1 MLNLQTTASSKNEQS
16 AIQSATQKKN
26 EGGNGD
32 FLGALLASLGKDTSH
47 TNSNVSNENKTPQ
60 SAKNT
65 QNTQSTSN
73 TQSTQSTQNSSQNSS
88 QAEFG
93 EQNSQKIS
101 QNSNEEAIS
110 QNSSEE
116 VISQNS
122 SEQTIS
128 DATLE
133 AEEGKSAT
141 LSELSASKG
150 DVSTENMPEQEAIN
164 DEGFMQV
171 LSVLEGIFGGEAPNI
186 AKISSSLEKLIS
198 IEENLAKLKDVKDLK
213 DLLKIAEKLKL
224 GLEKLSITSEALGAL
239 KSKFPALDK
248 ANFFK
253 PIDISLN
260 QAALSAKNA
269 KPAQPVLLASLLGKT
284 APKSITQVLKEAEL
298 EATKTPKTA
307 PKESELKELLNND
320 DIKTKA
326 PKQSAK
332 EIVENIKAEP
342 KTEPKA
348 EPKPAEPKVSQKS
361 AATELKDLL
370 KISEKS
376 TKEPKIAAMLN
387 ESKKEQKIEPKIA
400 PSPLPS
406 APKVAKSEVDELK
419 AFDIQNYLNNISKK
433 AASAIE
439 TTAPSGAN
447 TLADMQSEPSGAG
460 TLADMQSEPS
470 NESRPSF
477 GDAIENRLSDNNF
490 KDMITAL
497 KMQDKIISR
506 DIQQNSVR
514 SFAAQMVEKISE
526 FKPPVTRVNLQLHP
540 AELGEVNITMIARAN
555 NLHVNVTSANAT
567 MALFLQNQA
576 EFKANL
582 VNMGFSDIQM
592 SFSDHKE
599 GSNTQQ
605 NANKAK
611 KSYESD
617 EDGVMINEFEGSGES
632 TLEIVLPRYI

>member
-16 AIQSATQKKN
+16 AIQSATQKKK
-26 EGGNGD
+26 EAGNGD
-32 FLGALLASLGKDTSH
+32 FLGALLASLSKDTSH
-47 TNSNVSNENKTPQ
+47 TGSNVSNENKTPQ
-60 SAKNT
+60 SNT
-65 QNTQSTSN
+65 QNTQSN
-73 TQSTQSTQNSSQNSS
+73 TSQNSS

-93 EQNSQKIS
+93 KQSSQAINQNSIS

-110 QNSSEE
+110 QNSSK
-116 VISQNS
+116 QA
-122 SEQTIS
+122 IS
-128 DATLE
+128 DKALE
-133 AEEGKSAT
+133 AKEGKSVA
-141 LSELSASKG
+141 LSELGASKG
-150 DVSTENMPEQEAIN
+150 DVSTENMLEQEAIN

-186 AKISSSLEKLIS
+186 AKISLSLKKLIN
-198 IEENLAKLKDVKDLK
+198 IEENLAQLKDVKDLK

-224 GLEKLSITSEALGAL
+224 GLEKLSITKEALSTL

-248 ANFFK
+248 AKFFK
-253 PIDISLN
+253 PIDVSLN
-260 QAALSAKNA
+260 EAALSAKNA
-269 KPAQPVLLASLLGKT
+269 KPAQPVVLASLLGKT

-298 EATKTPKTA
+298 EAVKTPKTA
-307 PKESELKELLNND
+307 PKESGLKGLLNND

-326 PKQSAK
+326 PKQSVN
-332 EIVENIKAEP
+332 EIVEKVQVEP
-342 KTEPKA
+342 
-348 EPKPAEPKVSQKS
+348 KS
-361 AATELKDLL
+361 AATELKDFL
-370 KISEKS
+370 KISERS
-376 TKEPKIAAMLN
+376 TKEPKIAP
-387 ESKKEQKIEPKIA
+387 SA
-400 PSPLPS
+400 PPS
-406 APKVAKSEVDELK
+406 APKLAKSEVDELK
-419 AFDIQNYLNNISKK
+419 ALDIQNYLNSISKK
-433 AASAIE
+433 AASE
-439 TTAPSGAN
+439 TTSPSGS
-447 TLADMQSEPSGAG
+447 LADMQPSA
-460 TLADMQSEPS
+460 
-470 NESRPSF
+470 ESHPSF

-555 NLHVNVTSANAT
+555 NLHINVTSANAT

-599 GSNTQQ
+599 GSNAQH
-605 NANKAK
+605 NSSKAK

>member
-47 TNSNVSNENKTPQ
+47 TSSNVSNENKTPQ
-60 SAKNT
+60 STSNT

-73 TQSTQSTQNSSQNSS
+73 SQNTQSTQNSSQNSF
-88 QAEFG
+88 QTEFG

-101 QNSNEEAIS
+101 E
-110 QNSSEE
+110 NSSN
-116 VISQNS
+116 QNS

-128 DATLE
+128 DAALE
-133 AEEGKSAT
+133 AEEGKSVA

-150 DVSTENMPEQEAIN
+150 DASSENMPEQEAIN

-198 IEENLAKLKDVKDLK
+198 IEENLAQLKDVKDLK

-224 GLEKLSITSEALGAL
+224 GLEKLSITNEALGAL

-253 PIDISLN
+253 PIDVSLN

-284 APKSITQVLKEAEL
+284 APKSITQALKEAEL

-307 PKESELKELLNND
+307 PKESGLKGLLNGD

-326 PKQSAK
+326 PKQSAN
-332 EIVENIKAEP
+332 EIVE
-342 KTEPKA
+342 
-348 EPKPAEPKVSQKS
+348 KVQNKVEQKS
-361 AATELKDLL
+361 AATDLKDFLN
-370 KISEKS
+370 ISEKS
-376 TKEPKIAAMLN
+376 TK
-387 ESKKEQKIEPKIA
+387 EPKIA

-419 AFDIQNYLNNISKK
+419 AFDIQNYLNSISKK

-439 TTAPSGAN
+439 TTAPSGA
-447 TLADMQSEPSGAG
+447 E

-514 SFAAQMVEKISE
+514 TFAAQMVEKISE

-555 NLHVNVTSANAT
+555 NLHVNVTSVNAT

>member
-16 AIQSATQKKN
+16 AIQSATQKKK

-32 FLGALLASLGKDTSH
+32 FLSALLASLSKDTSH
-47 TNSNVSNENKTPQ
+47 TSSNVSNENKTPQ
-60 SAKNT
+60 SNS
-65 QNTQSTSN
+65 QN
-73 TQSTQSTQNSSQNSS
+73 TQSTQNSSQNSF
-88 QAEFG
+88 QTEFG

-101 QNSNEEAIS
+101 ENSSS
-110 QNSSEE
+110 QNSPQAEF
-116 VISQNS
+116 
-122 SEQTIS
+122 SEQAIG
-128 DATLE
+128 DAALE
-133 AEEGKSAT
+133 AEEGKSVA

-150 DVSTENMPEQEAIN
+150 DASTENMPEQEAIN

-198 IEENLAKLKDVKDLK
+198 IEENLAQLKDVKDLK

-224 GLEKLSITSEALGAL
+224 GLEKLSITNEALGAL

-253 PIDISLN
+253 PIDVSLN

-307 PKESELKELLNND
+307 PKESGLKGLLNGD

-326 PKQSAK
+326 PKQSAN
-332 EIVENIKAEP
+332 EIVEKVQNKVEP
-342 KTEPKA
+342 
-348 EPKPAEPKVSQKS
+348 KS
-361 AATELKDLL
+361 AATDLKDFL

-376 TKEPKIAAMLN
+376 TKEPKIT
-387 ESKKEQKIEPKIA
+387 

-419 AFDIQNYLNNISKK
+419 AFDIQNYLNSISKK

-447 TLADMQSEPSGAG
+447 TLADMEPSG
-460 TLADMQSEPS
+460 
-470 NESRPSF
+470 ESRPSF

-514 SFAAQMVEKISE
+514 TFAAQMVEKISE

-599 GSNTQQ
+599 GSNTQHSG
-605 NANKAK
+605 NKAK

>member
-16 AIQSATQKKN
+16 AIQSATQNKK

-47 TNSNVSNENKTPQ
+47 TDSNVSNENKTPQ

-65 QNTQSTSN
+65 QNTQST
-73 TQSTQSTQNSSQNSS
+73 QNSSQNSP
-88 QAEFG
+88 QTEFG
-93 EQNSQKIS
+93 EQNSQTIN

-110 QNSSEE
+110 QNSSE
-116 VISQNS
+116 
-122 SEQTIS
+122 QTIS
-128 DATLE
+128 DAALE
-133 AEEGKSAT
+133 VEEGKSAT
-141 LSELSASKG
+141 LSKLSASKG
-150 DVSTENMPEQEAIN
+150 DASSENMPEQEAIN

-224 GLEKLSITSEALGAL
+224 GLEKLSITNEALGAL

-284 APKSITQVLKEAEL
+284 APKSITQVLKEAEF
-298 EATKTPKTA
+298 EAPKAVNAPKTA

-387 ESKKEQKIEPKIA
+387 ESKKEPKIEQKIEP
-400 PSPLPS
+400 SPLPV

-419 AFDIQNYLNNISKK
+419 AFDIQNYLNSISKK

-447 TLADMQSEPSGAG
+447 

-514 SFAAQMVEKISE
+514 TFAAQMVEKISE

>member
-32 FLGALLASLGKDTSH
+32 FLGALLASLSKDTSH
-47 TNSNVSNENKTPQ
+47 TSSNVSNENKIPQ

-65 QNTQSTSN
+65 QNTQSTQNSSQN
-73 TQSTQSTQNSSQNSS
+73 SFQTEFGEQSSQTINQNSSSQNSS
-88 QAEFG
+88 QAEF
-93 EQNSQKIS
+93 
-101 QNSNEEAIS
+101 
-110 QNSSEE
+110 
-116 VISQNS
+116 

-128 DATLE
+128 DAPLE
-133 AEEGKSAT
+133 AEEGKSVA

-150 DVSTENMPEQEAIN
+150 DASSENMPEQEAIN

-198 IEENLAKLKDVKDLK
+198 IEENLAQLKDVKDLK

-224 GLEKLSITSEALGAL
+224 GLEKLSITNEALGAL

-253 PIDISLN
+253 PIDVSLN

-307 PKESELKELLNND
+307 PKESGLKGLLNGD

-326 PKQSAK
+326 PKQSAN
-332 EIVENIKAEP
+332 EIVE
-342 KTEPKA
+342 
-348 EPKPAEPKVSQKS
+348 KVQNKVEQKS

-439 TTAPSGAN
+439 TTTPSGAN
-447 TLADMQSEPSGAG
+447 TLADIQSEPSG
-460 TLADMQSEPS
+460 
-470 NESRPSF
+470 ESRPSF

-514 SFAAQMVEKISE
+514 TFAAQMVEKISE

>member
-32 FLGALLASLGKDTSH
+32 FLGALLASLNKDTSH
-47 TNSNVSNENKTPQ
+47 TSSNVSNESKIPQ
-60 SAKNT
+60 STGNS
-65 QNTQSTSN
+65 QN
-73 TQSTQSTQNSSQNSS
+73 TQSTQNSSQNSP
-88 QAEFG
+88 QTEFG
-93 EQNSQKIS
+93 EQSSQKIS
-101 QNSNEEAIS
+101 E
-110 QNSSEE
+110 NSSN
-116 VISQNS
+116 QNS

-133 AEEGKSAT
+133 AEEGKSVA

-150 DVSTENMPEQEAIN
+150 DASSENMPEQEAIN

-253 PIDISLN
+253 PIDVSLN

-298 EATKTPKTA
+298 EAVKTPKTA
-307 PKESELKELLNND
+307 PKESGLKGLLNGD

-326 PKQSAK
+326 PKQSAN
-332 EIVENIKAEP
+332 EIVEKVQNKVEP
-342 KTEPKA
+342 
-348 EPKPAEPKVSQKS
+348 KS
-361 AATELKDLL
+361 AATEKDLL

-376 TKEPKIAAMLN
+376 TKEPKIAPN
-387 ESKKEQKIEPKIA
+387 
-400 PSPLPS
+400 PLPS

-419 AFDIQNYLNNISKK
+419 AFDIQNYLNSISKK

-447 TLADMQSEPSGAG
+447 

-514 SFAAQMVEKISE
+514 TFAAQMVEKISE

-599 GSNTQQ
+599 GSNAQH
-605 NANKAK
+605 NSSKAK

-617 EDGVMINEFEGSGES
+617 EDGVMINEFESSGES

>member
-16 AIQSATQKKN
+16 AIQSATQKKK

-32 FLGALLASLGKDTSH
+32 FLGALLASLSKDTSH
-47 TNSNVSNENKTPQ
+47 TSSNVSNENKTPQ
-60 SAKNT
+60 STSNT
-65 QNTQSTSN
+65 QNTQSTKN
-73 TQSTQSTQNSSQNSS
+73 TQSTQSTENTSQNSF
-88 QAEFG
+88 QTEFG
-93 EQNSQKIS
+93 EQNSQEINKQSS
-101 QNSNEEAIS
+101 QTIN

-116 VISQNS
+116 A
-122 SEQTIS
+122 IS
-128 DATLE
+128 DAAL
-133 AEEGKSAT
+133 EEGKSVA

-150 DVSTENMPEQEAIN
+150 DVSTENVLEQEAIN

-198 IEENLAKLKDVKDLK
+198 IEENLAQLKDVKDLK

-224 GLEKLSITSEALGAL
+224 GLEKLSITSEALGTL

-269 KPAQPVLLASLLGKT
+269 KPAQPVVLASLLGKT

-298 EATKTPKTA
+298 EAPKTSKTS
-307 PKESELKELLNND
+307 PKESELKGLLNND

-326 PKQSAK
+326 PKQSAN
-332 EIVENIKAEP
+332 EIVEKVQNKVEP
-342 KTEPKA
+342 
-348 EPKPAEPKVSQKS
+348 KS
-361 AATELKDLL
+361 AATDLKDLL

-376 TKEPKIAAMLN
+376 TKE
-387 ESKKEQKIEPKIA
+387 SKIA
-400 PSPLPS
+400 PSSLPS

-419 AFDIQNYLNNISKK
+419 AFDIQNYLNSISKK
-433 AASAIE
+433 AASE
-439 TTAPSGAN
+439 TTAPSTAG
-447 TLADMQSEPSGAG
+447 TLANIQSEPSG
-460 TLADMQSEPS
+460 
-470 NESRPSF
+470 ESHPSF

-617 EDGVMINEFEGSGES
+617 EDGVMINEFEGSSES

>member
-47 TNSNVSNENKTPQ
+47 TSSNISNENKTPQ
-60 SAKNT
+60 SVKNT
-65 QNTQSTSN
+65 QNTQSTQN
-73 TQSTQSTQNSSQNSS
+73 TSQNSPQAEFDKQSSQTINQNSS
-88 QAEFG
+88 
-93 EQNSQKIS
+93 
-101 QNSNEEAIS
+101 EEAIS

-116 VISQNS
+116 A
-122 SEQTIS
+122 IS
-128 DATLE
+128 DTTL
-133 AEEGKSAT
+133 EEGKSAT

-150 DVSTENMPEQEAIN
+150 DVSTENMLEQEAIN

-224 GLEKLSITSEALGAL
+224 GLEKLSITSEALGTL

-269 KPAQPVLLASLLGKT
+269 KPAQPVVLASLLGKT

-307 PKESELKELLNND
+307 PKESGLKGLLNGD

-326 PKQSAK
+326 PKQSAN
-332 EIVENIKAEP
+332 EIVE
-342 KTEPKA
+342 
-348 EPKPAEPKVSQKS
+348 KVQNKVEQKS
-361 AATELKDLL
+361 AATDLKDFL

-419 AFDIQNYLNNISKK
+419 AFDIQNYLNSISKK

-439 TTAPSGAN
+439 TTAPSGA
-447 TLADMQSEPSGAG
+447 G

-470 NESRPSF
+470 NDSRPSF

-514 SFAAQMVEKISE
+514 TFAAQMVEKISE

-599 GSNTQQ
+599 GSNAQH
-605 NANKAK
+605 NSNKAK

>member
-16 AIQSATQKKN
+16 AIQSATQNKK

-47 TNSNVSNENKTPQ
+47 TSSNVSNENKTPQ
-60 SAKNT
+60 SNS
-65 QNTQSTSN
+65 QN
-73 TQSTQSTQNSSQNSS
+73 TQSTQNSSQNLPQAELGEQSS
-88 QAEFG
+88 QAI
-93 EQNSQKIS
+93 N
-101 QNSNEEAIS
+101 
-110 QNSSEE
+110 QNSS
-116 VISQNS
+116 SQNS

-128 DATLE
+128 DAALE
-133 AEEGKSAT
+133 AEEGKSAS

-150 DVSTENMPEQEAIN
+150 DASTENISEQEAIN

-253 PIDISLN
+253 PIDVSLN

-307 PKESELKELLNND
+307 PKESGLKGLLNGD

-326 PKQSAK
+326 PKQSAN
-332 EIVENIKAEP
+332 EIVEKVQNKVEP
-342 KTEPKA
+342 
-348 EPKPAEPKVSQKS
+348 KS
-361 AATELKDLL
+361 AATDLKDFL

-376 TKEPKIAAMLN
+376 TK
-387 ESKKEQKIEPKIA
+387 EPKIA

-419 AFDIQNYLNNISKK
+419 AFDIQNYLNSISKK

-447 TLADMQSEPSGAG
+447 

-599 GSNTQQ
+599 GSNAQQ
-605 NANKAK
+605 NASKAK

>member
-16 AIQSATQKKN
+16 AIQSATQNKK

-32 FLGALLASLGKDTSH
+32 FLGALLASLSKDTSH
-47 TNSNVSNENKTPQ
+47 TSSNVSNENKTPQ
-60 SAKNT
+60 STSNT
-65 QNTQSTSN
+65 QSTQSTSN
-73 TQSTQSTQNSSQNSS
+73 SQNTQSTQNSSQNSF
-88 QAEFG
+88 QTEFG

-101 QNSNEEAIS
+101 E
-110 QNSSEE
+110 NSSN
-116 VISQNS
+116 QNS

-128 DATLE
+128 DAALE
-133 AEEGKSAT
+133 AEEGKSVA

-150 DVSTENMPEQEAIN
+150 DASSENMPEQEAIN

-224 GLEKLSITSEALGAL
+224 GLEKLSITNEALGAL

-307 PKESELKELLNND
+307 PKESGLKGLLNGD

-326 PKQSAK
+326 PKQSAN
-332 EIVENIKAEP
+332 EIVEKVQNKVEP
-342 KTEPKA
+342 
-348 EPKPAEPKVSQKS
+348 KS
-361 AATELKDLL
+361 AATDLKDLL

-376 TKEPKIAAMLN
+376 TKEPKIT
-387 ESKKEQKIEPKIA
+387 

-419 AFDIQNYLNNISKK
+419 AFDIQNYLNSISKK
-433 AASAIE
+433 AASE
-439 TTAPSGAN
+439 TTAPSGSP
-447 TLADMQSEPSGAG
+447 ADMQPSG
-460 TLADMQSEPS
+460 
-470 NESRPSF
+470 ESHPSF

-514 SFAAQMVEKISE
+514 TFAAQMVEKISE

-599 GSNTQQ
+599 GSNTQHSSS
-605 NANKAK
+605 KAK

>member
-47 TNSNVSNENKTPQ
+47 TSSNVSNENKTPQ

-73 TQSTQSTQNSSQNSS
+73 TQNTQSTENSSQNSPQAEFGEQSSQKISENSSSQNSS
-88 QAEFG
+88 QAEF
-93 EQNSQKIS
+93 
-101 QNSNEEAIS
+101 
-110 QNSSEE
+110 
-116 VISQNS
+116 
-122 SEQTIS
+122 SEQATS

-133 AEEGKSAT
+133 AEEGKSAS

-150 DVSTENMPEQEAIN
+150 DTSTENMPEQEAIN

-361 AATELKDLL
+361 AATDLKDLL
-370 KISEKS
+370 KNSEKS

-419 AFDIQNYLNNISKK
+419 AFDIQNYLNSISKK

-470 NESRPSF
+470 GESRPSF

-514 SFAAQMVEKISE
+514 TFAAQMVEKISE

-599 GSNTQQ
+599 GSNAQH
-605 NANKAK
+605 NSSKAK

>member
-16 AIQSATQKKN
+16 AIQSATQKKK

-32 FLGALLASLGKDTSH
+32 FLGALLASLSKDTSH
-47 TNSNVSNENKTPQ
+47 TSSNVSNENKTPQ
-60 SAKNT
+60 SVKNT
-65 QNTQSTSN
+65 QN
-73 TQSTQSTQNSSQNSS
+73 TQSTQNSSQNSS

-93 EQNSQKIS
+93 EQSSQ
-101 QNSNEEAIS
+101 AIN
-110 QNSSEE
+110 QNSSKEA
-116 VISQNS
+116 ISQNS

-128 DATLE
+128 DAPLE
-133 AEEGKSAT
+133 AEEGKSAS

-150 DVSTENMPEQEAIN
+150 DASSENMPEQEAIN

-198 IEENLAKLKDVKDLK
+198 IEENLAQLKDVKDLK

-224 GLEKLSITSEALGAL
+224 GLEKLSITNEALGAL

-269 KPAQPVLLASLLGKT
+269 KPAQPVVLASLLGKT

-298 EATKTPKTA
+298 EAPKTPKTA
-307 PKESELKELLNND
+307 PKESGLKGLLNGD

-326 PKQSAK
+326 PKQSAN
-332 EIVENIKAEP
+332 EIVEKVQNKV
-342 KTEPKA
+342 
-348 EPKPAEPKVSQKS
+348 EPKVELKS
-361 AATELKDLL
+361 AATEKDLL
-370 KISEKS
+370 KNSEKS

-419 AFDIQNYLNNISKK
+419 AFDIQNYLNSISKK
-433 AASAIE
+433 AASE
-439 TTAPSGAN
+439 TTAPSGS
-447 TLADMQSEPSGAG
+447 LADIQPSG
-460 TLADMQSEPS
+460 
-470 NESRPSF
+470 ESHPNF

-514 SFAAQMVEKISE
+514 TFAAQMVEKISE

>member
-16 AIQSATQKKN
+16 AIQSAAQKKK

-32 FLGALLASLGKDTSH
+32 FLGALLASLNKDTSH
-47 TNSNVSNENKTPQ
+47 TSSNVSNENKTPQ
-60 SAKNT
+60 STSNT

-73 TQSTQSTQNSSQNSS
+73 TQNTQSTENTSQNSF
-88 QAEFG
+88 QTEFG
-93 EQNSQKIS
+93 EQNSQEINKQSSQTIN
-101 QNSNEEAIS
+101 QNSSEEAIS
-110 QNSSEE
+110 QNSSE
-116 VISQNS
+116 
-122 SEQTIS
+122 QTIG
-128 DATLE
+128 DAALE
-133 AEEGKSAT
+133 AEEGKSVA

-150 DVSTENMPEQEAIN
+150 DASTENMPEQEAIN

-198 IEENLAKLKDVKDLK
+198 IEENLAQLKDVKDLK

-224 GLEKLSITSEALGAL
+224 GLEKLSITNEALGTL

-269 KPAQPVLLASLLGKT
+269 KSAQPVVLASLLGKT

-298 EATKTPKTA
+298 EAPKTSKTA
-307 PKESELKELLNND
+307 PKESGLKGLLNND
-320 DIKTKA
+320 DIKTKT
-326 PKQSAK
+326 PKQSAN
-332 EIVENIKAEP
+332 EIVEKVQNKVEP
-342 KTEPKA
+342 
-348 EPKPAEPKVSQKS
+348 KS
-361 AATELKDLL
+361 AATDLKDLL

-376 TKEPKIAAMLN
+376 TK
-387 ESKKEQKIEPKIA
+387 EPKIA

-419 AFDIQNYLNNISKK
+419 AFDIQNYLNSISKK
-433 AASAIE
+433 ATSE
-439 TTAPSGAN
+439 TTSPS
-447 TLADMQSEPSGAG
+447 TAG
-460 TLADMQSEPS
+460 TLANIQGEPS
-470 NESRPSF
+470 GESHPSF

-617 EDGVMINEFEGSGES
+617 EDGVMINEFEGSSES

>member
-32 FLGALLASLGKDTSH
+32 FLGALLASLNKDTSH
-47 TNSNVSNENKTPQ
+47 TSSNVSNENKTPQ
-60 SAKNT
+60 S
-65 QNTQSTSN
+65 TSN
-73 TQSTQSTQNSSQNSS
+73 TQNTQSTQNSSQNSP

-93 EQNSQKIS
+93 EQNSQEIS
-101 QNSNEEAIS
+101 ENSSS
-110 QNSSEE
+110 QNSSQAEF
-116 VISQNS
+116 
-122 SEQTIS
+122 SEQTIG
-128 DATLE
+128 DAPLE
-133 AEEGKSAT
+133 VEEGKSAS

-150 DVSTENMPEQEAIN
+150 DASSENMPEQEAIN

-198 IEENLAKLKDVKDLK
+198 IEENLAQLKDVKDLK

-224 GLEKLSITSEALGAL
+224 GLEKLSITNEALGAL

-307 PKESELKELLNND
+307 PKESGLKGLLNGD

-326 PKQSAK
+326 PKQSAN
-332 EIVENIKAEP
+332 EIVE
-342 KTEPKA
+342 
-348 EPKPAEPKVSQKS
+348 KVQNKVEQKS
-361 AATELKDLL
+361 AATDLKDFL

-376 TKEPKIAAMLN
+376 TKEPKIAPN
-387 ESKKEQKIEPKIA
+387 
-400 PSPLPS
+400 PLPS

-447 TLADMQSEPSGAG
+447 TLADMQSEPS
-460 TLADMQSEPS
+460 

-514 SFAAQMVEKISE
+514 TFAAQMVEKISE

-599 GSNTQQ
+599 GSNAQH
-605 NANKAK
+605 NSNKAK

>member
-16 AIQSATQKKN
+16 AIQSATQNKK

-32 FLGALLASLGKDTSH
+32 FLGALLASLNKDTSH
-47 TNSNVSNENKTPQ
+47 TSSNVSNENKTPQ

-65 QNTQSTSN
+65 QNTQST
-73 TQSTQSTQNSSQNSS
+73 QNSSQNSP
-88 QAEFG
+88 QAEFD
-93 EQNSQKIS
+93 EQSSQTI
-101 QNSNEEAIS
+101 N
-110 QNSSEE
+110 
-116 VISQNS
+116 QNS
-122 SEQTIS
+122 SEQAIS

-133 AEEGKSAT
+133 AEEGKSVA

-150 DVSTENMPEQEAIN
+150 DASSENMPEQEAIN

-198 IEENLAKLKDVKDLK
+198 IEENLAQLKDVKDLK

-224 GLEKLSITSEALGAL
+224 GLEKLSITNEALGAL

-253 PIDISLN
+253 PIDVSLN

-284 APKSITQVLKEAEL
+284 APKSITQVLKEAEI

-307 PKESELKELLNND
+307 PKESGLKGLLNGD

-326 PKQSAK
+326 PKQSAN
-332 EIVENIKAEP
+332 EIVE
-342 KTEPKA
+342 
-348 EPKPAEPKVSQKS
+348 KVQNKVEQKS
-361 AATELKDLL
+361 AATDLKDLL

-419 AFDIQNYLNNISKK
+419 AFDIQNYLNSISKK

-439 TTAPSGAN
+439 TTA
-447 TLADMQSEPSGAG
+447 PSGAG

-514 SFAAQMVEKISE
+514 TFAAQMVEKISE

-599 GSNTQQ
+599 GSNAQH
-605 NANKAK
+605 NSNKAK

>member
-16 AIQSATQKKN
+16 AIQSATQNKK

-47 TNSNVSNENKTPQ
+47 TSSNVSNENKTPQ
-60 SAKNT
+60 SVKNT

-73 TQSTQSTQNSSQNSS
+73 TQSTQNSSQNSP

-101 QNSNEEAIS
+101 ENSSS
-110 QNSSEE
+110 QNSSQAEF
-116 VISQNS
+116 
-122 SEQTIS
+122 SEQAIS
-128 DATLE
+128 DAALE
-133 AEEGKSAT
+133 AEEGKSAS

-150 DVSTENMPEQEAIN
+150 DASSENMPEQEAIN

-224 GLEKLSITSEALGAL
+224 GLEKLSITNEALGAL

-298 EATKTPKTA
+298 EAVKTPKTA
-307 PKESELKELLNND
+307 PKESGLKGLLNGD

-326 PKQSAK
+326 PKQSAN
-332 EIVENIKAEP
+332 EIVE
-342 KTEPKA
+342 
-348 EPKPAEPKVSQKS
+348 KVQNKVAQKS

-370 KISEKS
+370 NISEKS
-376 TKEPKIAAMLN
+376 TK
-387 ESKKEQKIEPKIA
+387 EPKIA

-419 AFDIQNYLNNISKK
+419 AFDIQNYLNSISKK

-447 TLADMQSEPSGAG
+447 

-514 SFAAQMVEKISE
+514 TFAAQMVEKISE

-599 GSNTQQ
+599 GSNAQH
-605 NANKAK
+605 NSNKAK

>member
-47 TNSNVSNENKTPQ
+47 TSSNVSNENKIPQ

-65 QNTQSTSN
+65 QNTQSTQNSSQN
-73 TQSTQSTQNSSQNSS
+73 SPQTEFGEQSSQKISENSSSQNSS
-88 QAEFG
+88 QAEF
-93 EQNSQKIS
+93 
-101 QNSNEEAIS
+101 
-110 QNSSEE
+110 
-116 VISQNS
+116 

-128 DATLE
+128 DAPLE
-133 AEEGKSAT
+133 VEEGKSAT

-224 GLEKLSITSEALGAL
+224 GLEKLSITNEALGTL

-269 KPAQPVLLASLLGKT
+269 KPAQPVVLASLLGKT

-307 PKESELKELLNND
+307 PKESGLKGLLNGD

-348 EPKPAEPKVSQKS
+348 EPKPAEPKIAQKS
-361 AATELKDLL
+361 AELKDLL
-370 KISEKS
+370 NISEKS
-376 TKEPKIAAMLN
+376 TK
-387 ESKKEQKIEPKIA
+387 EPKIA

-419 AFDIQNYLNNISKK
+419 AFDIQNYLNSISKK

-447 TLADMQSEPSGAG
+447 

-599 GSNTQQ
+599 GSNAQQ
-605 NANKAK
+605 NSNKAK

>member
-16 AIQSATQKKN
+16 AIQSATQKKK

-32 FLGALLASLGKDTSH
+32 FLGALLASLSKDTSH
-47 TNSNVSNENKTPQ
+47 TSSNVSNENKIPQ

-65 QNTQSTSN
+65 QNTQST
-73 TQSTQSTQNSSQNSS
+73 QNSSQNSF
-88 QAEFG
+88 QTEFG

-101 QNSNEEAIS
+101 ENSSS
-110 QNSSEE
+110 QNSSQAEF
-116 VISQNS
+116 
-122 SEQTIS
+122 SEQATS
-128 DATLE
+128 DAALE
-133 AEEGKSAT
+133 AEEGKSVA

-150 DVSTENMPEQEAIN
+150 DASSENMPEQEAIN

-198 IEENLAKLKDVKDLK
+198 IEENLAQLKDVKDLK

-224 GLEKLSITSEALGAL
+224 GLEKLSITNEALGAL

-307 PKESELKELLNND
+307 PKESGLKGLLNGD

-326 PKQSAK
+326 PKQSAN
-332 EIVENIKAEP
+332 EIVE
-342 KTEPKA
+342 
-348 EPKPAEPKVSQKS
+348 KVQNKVEQKS
-361 AATELKDLL
+361 AATDLKDFL

-419 AFDIQNYLNNISKK
+419 AFDIQNYLNSISKK

-439 TTAPSGAN
+439 TTA
-447 TLADMQSEPSGAG
+447 PSGAG

-514 SFAAQMVEKISE
+514 TFAAQMVEKISE

>member
-47 TNSNVSNENKTPQ
+47 TSSNVSNENKIP
-60 SAKNT
+60 
-65 QNTQSTSN
+65 QSTSN
-73 TQSTQSTQNSSQNSS
+73 TQNTQSTQNSSQNSP
-88 QAEFG
+88 QTEFG

-101 QNSNEEAIS
+101 ENSSS
-110 QNSSEE
+110 QNSSQAEF
-116 VISQNS
+116 

-128 DATLE
+128 DTAIE
-133 AEEGKSAT
+133 AEEGKSVA

-150 DVSTENMPEQEAIN
+150 DASSENMPEQEAIN

-198 IEENLAKLKDVKDLK
+198 IEENLAQLKDVKDLK

-284 APKSITQVLKEAEL
+284 APKSITQALKEAEL

-307 PKESELKELLNND
+307 PKESGLKGLLNGD

-326 PKQSAK
+326 PKQSAN
-332 EIVENIKAEP
+332 EIVE
-342 KTEPKA
+342 
-348 EPKPAEPKVSQKS
+348 KVQNKVEQKS
-361 AATELKDLL
+361 AATDLKDFL

-376 TKEPKIAAMLN
+376 TKEPKIAPN
-387 ESKKEQKIEPKIA
+387 
-400 PSPLPS
+400 PLPS

-419 AFDIQNYLNNISKK
+419 AFDIQNYLNSISKK

-439 TTAPSGAN
+439 TTAPSG
-447 TLADMQSEPSGAG
+447 GG
-460 TLADMQSEPS
+460 TLADMQSES
-470 NESRPSF
+470 SGESRPSF

-514 SFAAQMVEKISE
+514 TFAAQMVEKISE

-599 GSNTQQ
+599 GSNAQQ
-605 NANKAK
+605 NSNKAK

>member
-32 FLGALLASLGKDTSH
+32 FLGALLASLNSSKDTSH
-47 TNSNVSNENKTPQ
+47 TSSNVSNESKIPQ
-60 SAKNT
+60 SVKNT
-65 QNTQSTSN
+65 QNTQSA
-73 TQSTQSTQNSSQNSS
+73 QNSSQNSP
-88 QAEFG
+88 QAEF
-93 EQNSQKIS
+93 
-101 QNSNEEAIS
+101 
-110 QNSSEE
+110 
-116 VISQNS
+116 
-122 SEQTIS
+122 SEQTIG
-128 DATLE
+128 DAALE
-133 AEEGKSAT
+133 AEEGKSVA

-150 DVSTENMPEQEAIN
+150 DVSSENVPEQEAIN

-198 IEENLAKLKDVKDLK
+198 IEENLAQLKDVKDLK

-224 GLEKLSITSEALGAL
+224 GLEKLSITNEALGTL

-307 PKESELKELLNND
+307 PKESGLKGLLNGD

-326 PKQSAK
+326 PKQSAN
-332 EIVENIKAEP
+332 EIVE
-342 KTEPKA
+342 
-348 EPKPAEPKVSQKS
+348 KVQNKVEQKS
-361 AATELKDLL
+361 AATDLKDLL

-419 AFDIQNYLNNISKK
+419 AFDIQNYLNSISKK

-447 TLADMQSEPSGAG
+447 TLADMQSEPSG
-460 TLADMQSEPS
+460 
-470 NESRPSF
+470 ESRPSF

-514 SFAAQMVEKISE
+514 TFAAQMVEKISE

-599 GSNTQQ
+599 GSNAQH
-605 NANKAK
+605 NSNKAK

>member
-16 AIQSATQKKN
+16 AIQSATQNKN

-47 TNSNVSNENKTPQ
+47 TDSNVSNENKTPQ
-60 SAKNT
+60 SNS
-65 QNTQSTSN
+65 QN
-73 TQSTQSTQNSSQNSS
+73 TQSTQNSSQNSP

-93 EQNSQKIS
+93 EQSSQKIS
-101 QNSNEEAIS
+101 E
-110 QNSSEE
+110 NSS
-116 VISQNS
+116 SQNS
-122 SEQTIS
+122 SEQAIG
-128 DATLE
+128 DAALE
-133 AEEGKSAT
+133 AEEGKSAS

-150 DVSTENMPEQEAIN
+150 DASSENMPEQEAIN

-198 IEENLAKLKDVKDLK
+198 IEENLAQLKDVKDLK

-224 GLEKLSITSEALGAL
+224 GLEKLSITNEALGAL

-298 EATKTPKTA
+298 EAVKTPKTT
-307 PKESELKELLNND
+307 PKESGLKGLLNGD

-326 PKQSAK
+326 PKQSAN
-332 EIVENIKAEP
+332 EIVE
-342 KTEPKA
+342 
-348 EPKPAEPKVSQKS
+348 KVQNKVEQKS
-361 AATELKDLL
+361 AATDLKDFL

-376 TKEPKIAAMLN
+376 TK
-387 ESKKEQKIEPKIA
+387 EPKIA

-419 AFDIQNYLNNISKK
+419 AFDIQNYLNSISKK

-447 TLADMQSEPSGAG
+447 

-514 SFAAQMVEKISE
+514 TFAAQMVEKISE

-605 NANKAK
+605 NSNKAK

-617 EDGVMINEFEGSGES
+617 EDGVMINEFEGSSES

>member
-32 FLGALLASLGKDTSH
+32 FLGALLASLSKDTSH
-47 TNSNVSNENKTPQ
+47 TSSNVSNENKIPQ
-60 SAKNT
+60 SNS
-65 QNTQSTSN
+65 QN
-73 TQSTQSTQNSSQNSS
+73 TQSTQNSSQNSPQAELGEQSSQKISENSSSQNSS
-88 QAEFG
+88 QAEF
-93 EQNSQKIS
+93 
-101 QNSNEEAIS
+101 
-110 QNSSEE
+110 
-116 VISQNS
+116 

-128 DATLE
+128 DTAIE
-133 AEEGKSAT
+133 AEEGKSVA

-150 DVSTENMPEQEAIN
+150 DASSENMPEQEAIN

-198 IEENLAKLKDVKDLK
+198 IEENLAQLKDVKDLK

-307 PKESELKELLNND
+307 PKESGLKGLLNND

-326 PKQSAK
+326 PKQSAN
-332 EIVENIKAEP
+332 EIVE
-342 KTEPKA
+342 
-348 EPKPAEPKVSQKS
+348 KVQNKVEQKS
-361 AATELKDLL
+361 AATEKDLL
-370 KISEKS
+370 NISEKS
-376 TKEPKIAAMLN
+376 TK
-387 ESKKEQKIEPKIA
+387 EPKIA

-419 AFDIQNYLNNISKK
+419 AFDIQNYLNSISKK

-447 TLADMQSEPSGAG
+447 

-514 SFAAQMVEKISE
+514 TFAAQMVEKISE

-599 GSNTQQ
+599 GSNTQH
-605 NANKAK
+605 NSSKAK

-632 TLEIVLPRYI
+632 TLEIILPRYI

>member
-1 MLNLQTTASSKNEQS
+1 MLNLQTTASSKNEQNP
-16 AIQSATQKKN
+16 IQSATQKKK

-32 FLGALLASLGKDTSH
+32 FLGALLASLSKDTSH
-47 TNSNVSNENKTPQ
+47 TSSNVSNENKTPQ
-60 SAKNT
+60 STSNT
-65 QNTQSTSN
+65 QNTQSTKN
-73 TQSTQSTQNSSQNSS
+73 TQSTQSTENTSQNSPQAEFDKQSSQTINQNSS
-88 QAEFG
+88 
-93 EQNSQKIS
+93 
-101 QNSNEEAIS
+101 EEAIS

-116 VISQNS
+116 
-122 SEQTIS
+122 TIS
-128 DATLE
+128 DAALE
-133 AEEGKSAT
+133 AEEGKSAS

-150 DVSTENMPEQEAIN
+150 DASSENMPEQEAIN

-307 PKESELKELLNND
+307 PKESGLKGLLNGD

-332 EIVENIKAEP
+332 EIVE
-342 KTEPKA
+342 
-348 EPKPAEPKVSQKS
+348 KVQNKVEQKS
-361 AATELKDLL
+361 AATDLKDFL

-447 TLADMQSEPSGAG
+447 TLADMEPSG
-460 TLADMQSEPS
+460 
-470 NESRPSF
+470 ESRPSF

-514 SFAAQMVEKISE
+514 TFAAQMVEKISE

-599 GSNTQQ
+599 GSNAQHSS
-605 NANKAK
+605 NKAK

>member
-32 FLGALLASLGKDTSH
+32 FLGALLASLSKDTSH
-47 TNSNVSNENKTPQ
+47 TGSNVSNENKTPQ
-60 SAKNT
+60 SNS
-65 QNTQSTSN
+65 QN
-73 TQSTQSTQNSSQNSS
+73 TQSTQNSSQNSP

-101 QNSNEEAIS
+101 E
-110 QNSSEE
+110 NSS
-116 VISQNS
+116 SQNS
-122 SEQTIS
+122 SEQTIG
-128 DATLE
+128 DAALE
-133 AEEGKSAT
+133 VEEGKSAT

-150 DVSTENMPEQEAIN
+150 DASTENMPEQEAIN

-198 IEENLAKLKDVKDLK
+198 IEENLAQLKDVKDLK

-224 GLEKLSITSEALGAL
+224 GLEKLSITNEALGAL

-307 PKESELKELLNND
+307 PKESGLKGLLNGD

-326 PKQSAK
+326 PKQSAN
-332 EIVENIKAEP
+332 EIVEKVQNKVEP
-342 KTEPKA
+342 
-348 EPKPAEPKVSQKS
+348 KS
-361 AATELKDLL
+361 AATDLKDLL
-370 KISEKS
+370 NISEKS
-376 TKEPKIAAMLN
+376 TKEPKIAPN
-387 ESKKEQKIEPKIA
+387 
-400 PSPLPS
+400 PLPS

-447 TLADMQSEPSGAG
+447 TLADMQSEPS
-460 TLADMQSEPS
+460 

-514 SFAAQMVEKISE
+514 TFAAQMVEKISE

-599 GSNTQQ
+599 GSNAQH
-605 NANKAK
+605 NSNKAK

>member
-16 AIQSATQKKN
+16 AIQSATQKKK

-32 FLGALLASLGKDTSH
+32 FLGALLASLSKDTSH
-47 TNSNVSNENKTPQ
+47 TSSNVSNENKTPQ
-60 SAKNT
+60 STGNT

-73 TQSTQSTQNSSQNSS
+73 TQNTQNTQSTENTSQNSP

-93 EQNSQKIS
+93 EQSSQAIN
-101 QNSNEEAIS
+101 QNS
-110 QNSSEE
+110 
-116 VISQNS
+116 ISQNS
-122 SEQTIS
+122 SEQAIS
-128 DATLE
+128 DTTL
-133 AEEGKSAT
+133 EEGKSAT

-198 IEENLAKLKDVKDLK
+198 IEENLAQLKDVKDLK

-224 GLEKLSITSEALGAL
+224 GLEKLSITNEALGTL

-269 KPAQPVLLASLLGKT
+269 KPAQPVVLASLLGKT

-298 EATKTPKTA
+298 ETPKTSKTA
-307 PKESELKELLNND
+307 PKKSELKGLLNGD

-326 PKQSAK
+326 PKQSAN
-332 EIVENIKAEP
+332 EIVEKVQNKVEP
-342 KTEPKA
+342 
-348 EPKPAEPKVSQKS
+348 KS
-361 AATELKDLL
+361 AATDLKDLL

-376 TKEPKIAAMLN
+376 TKEPKIT
-387 ESKKEQKIEPKIA
+387 

-419 AFDIQNYLNNISKK
+419 VFDIQNYLNSISKK
-433 AASAIE
+433 AASE
-439 TTAPSGAN
+439 TTAPSGS
-447 TLADMQSEPSGAG
+447 LADMQPSG
-460 TLADMQSEPS
+460 
-470 NESRPSF
+470 ESHPSF

-514 SFAAQMVEKISE
+514 TFAAQMVEKISE

>member
-16 AIQSATQKKN
+16 AIQSATQKKK

-32 FLGALLASLGKDTSH
+32 FLGALLASLSKDTSH
-47 TNSNVSNENKTPQ
+47 TSSNVSNENKTPQ
-60 SAKNT
+60 S
-65 QNTQSTSN
+65 TSN
-73 TQSTQSTQNSSQNSS
+73 TQSTENTSQNSF
-88 QAEFG
+88 QTEFG
-93 EQNSQKIS
+93 EQNSQEIS
-101 QNSNEEAIS
+101 KQSSQTINQNSSEEAIS

-116 VISQNS
+116 A
-122 SEQTIS
+122 IS
-128 DATLE
+128 DTTL
-133 AEEGKSAT
+133 EEGKSVA

-150 DVSTENMPEQEAIN
+150 DVSIENMPEQEAIN

-198 IEENLAKLKDVKDLK
+198 IEENLAQLKDVKDLK

-224 GLEKLSITSEALGAL
+224 GLEKLSITNEALGAL

-269 KPAQPVLLASLLGKT
+269 KPSQPVVLASLLGKT

-298 EATKTPKTA
+298 EAPKTPKTA
-307 PKESELKELLNND
+307 PKESGLKGLLNGD

-326 PKQSAK
+326 PKQSAN
-332 EIVENIKAEP
+332 EIVEKVQNKV
-342 KTEPKA
+342 
-348 EPKPAEPKVSQKS
+348 EPKVEPKS
-361 AATELKDLL
+361 AATEKDLL

-376 TKEPKIAAMLN
+376 TK
-387 ESKKEQKIEPKIA
+387 EPKIA

-419 AFDIQNYLNNISKK
+419 AFDIQNYLNSISKK
-433 AASAIE
+433 AASE
-439 TTAPSGAN
+439 TTATSTAG
-447 TLADMQSEPSGAG
+447 TLANIQSEPSG
-460 TLADMQSEPS
+460 
-470 NESRPSF
+470 ESQPSF

-514 SFAAQMVEKISE
+514 TFAAQMVEKISE

>member
-32 FLGALLASLGKDTSH
+32 FLGALLASLSSSKDTSH
-47 TNSNVSNENKTPQ
+47 TSSNVSNENKSPQ

-65 QNTQSTSN
+65 QNTQSTE
-73 TQSTQSTQNSSQNSS
+73 NSSQNSP

-101 QNSNEEAIS
+101 ENSSS
-110 QNSSEE
+110 QNSSQAEF
-116 VISQNS
+116 
-122 SEQTIS
+122 SEQATS

-133 AEEGKSAT
+133 AEEGKSVA
-141 LSELSASKG
+141 LSELSAIKG
-150 DVSTENMPEQEAIN
+150 DASTENISEQEAIN

-224 GLEKLSITSEALGAL
+224 GLEKLSITNEALGAL

-298 EATKTPKTA
+298 EATKTPKTT
-307 PKESELKELLNND
+307 PKESGLKGLLNGD

-326 PKQSAK
+326 PKQSAN
-332 EIVENIKAEP
+332 EIVE
-342 KTEPKA
+342 
-348 EPKPAEPKVSQKS
+348 KVQNKVEQKS
-361 AATELKDLL
+361 AATDLKDFL

-376 TKEPKIAAMLN
+376 TK
-387 ESKKEQKIEPKIA
+387 EPKIA

-406 APKVAKSEVDELK
+406 APKVAKSEVNELK
-419 AFDIQNYLNNISKK
+419 AFDIQNYLNSISKK

-447 TLADMQSEPSGAG
+447 

-514 SFAAQMVEKISE
+514 TFAAQMVEKISE

-617 EDGVMINEFEGSGES
+617 EDGVMINEFEGSAES

>member
-32 FLGALLASLGKDTSH
+32 FLGALLASLSKDTSH
-47 TNSNVSNENKTPQ
+47 TSSNVSNENKIPQ
-60 SAKNT
+60 SNS
-65 QNTQSTSN
+65 QN
-73 TQSTQSTQNSSQNSS
+73 TQSTQNSSQNSPQAELGEQSSQKISENSSSQNSS
-88 QAEFG
+88 QAEF
-93 EQNSQKIS
+93 
-101 QNSNEEAIS
+101 
-110 QNSSEE
+110 
-116 VISQNS
+116 

-128 DATLE
+128 DTAIE
-133 AEEGKSAT
+133 AEEGKSVA

-150 DVSTENMPEQEAIN
+150 DASSENMPEQEAIN

-198 IEENLAKLKDVKDLK
+198 IEENLAQLKDVKDLK

-284 APKSITQVLKEAEL
+284 APKSITQALKEAEL

-307 PKESELKELLNND
+307 PKESGLKGLLNGD

-326 PKQSAK
+326 PKQSAN
-332 EIVENIKAEP
+332 EIVE
-342 KTEPKA
+342 
-348 EPKPAEPKVSQKS
+348 KVQNKVEQKS
-361 AATELKDLL
+361 AATDLKDLL
-370 KISEKS
+370 NISEKS
-376 TKEPKIAAMLN
+376 TK
-387 ESKKEQKIEPKIA
+387 EPKIA

-419 AFDIQNYLNNISKK
+419 AFDIQNYLNSISKK

-447 TLADMQSEPSGAG
+447 

-514 SFAAQMVEKISE
+514 TFAAQMVEKISE

-599 GSNTQQ
+599 GSNAQQ

-632 TLEIVLPRYI
+632 ALEIVLPRYI

>member
-16 AIQSATQKKN
+16 AIQSATQNKK

-32 FLGALLASLGKDTSH
+32 FLGALLASLSKDTSH
-47 TNSNVSNENKTPQ
+47 TSSNVSNENKTP
-60 SAKNT
+60 
-65 QNTQSTSN
+65 QSTSN
-73 TQSTQSTQNSSQNSS
+73 TQSTQSTQNSSQNSP
-88 QAEFG
+88 QAEFD
-93 EQNSQKIS
+93 EQSSQEISKQSSQTINQNSS
-101 QNSNEEAIS
+101 EEAIS
-110 QNSSEE
+110 QNSSE
-116 VISQNS
+116 
-122 SEQTIS
+122 QTIG
-128 DATLE
+128 DAALE
-133 AEEGKSAT
+133 AEEGKSVA

-150 DVSTENMPEQEAIN
+150 DASTENMPEQEAIN

-198 IEENLAKLKDVKDLK
+198 IEENLAQLKDVKDLK

-224 GLEKLSITSEALGAL
+224 GLEKLSITNEALGAL

-307 PKESELKELLNND
+307 PKESGLKGLLNGD

-326 PKQSAK
+326 PKQSAN
-332 EIVENIKAEP
+332 EIVE
-342 KTEPKA
+342 
-348 EPKPAEPKVSQKS
+348 KVQNKVAQKS

-370 KISEKS
+370 NISEKS
-376 TKEPKIAAMLN
+376 TK
-387 ESKKEQKIEPKIA
+387 EPKIA

-419 AFDIQNYLNNISKK
+419 AFDIQNYLNSISKK

-447 TLADMQSEPSGAG
+447 

-514 SFAAQMVEKISE
+514 TFAAQMVEKISE

-555 NLHVNVTSANAT
+555 NLHVNVTSVNAT

>member
-47 TNSNVSNENKTPQ
+47 TSSNVSNENKTPQ
-60 SAKNT
+60 SVKNT

-73 TQSTQSTQNSSQNSS
+73 TQSTQNSSQNSP

-101 QNSNEEAIS
+101 ENSSS
-110 QNSSEE
+110 QNSSQAEF
-116 VISQNS
+116 
-122 SEQTIS
+122 SEQAIS
-128 DATLE
+128 DAALE
-133 AEEGKSAT
+133 AEEGKSAS

-150 DVSTENMPEQEAIN
+150 DASSENMPEQEAIN

-224 GLEKLSITSEALGAL
+224 GLEKLSITNEALGTL

-298 EATKTPKTA
+298 EAVKTPKTA
-307 PKESELKELLNND
+307 PKESGLKGLLNGD

-326 PKQSAK
+326 PKQSAN
-332 EIVENIKAEP
+332 EIVE
-342 KTEPKA
+342 
-348 EPKPAEPKVSQKS
+348 KVQNKVAQKS

-370 KISEKS
+370 NISEKS
-376 TKEPKIAAMLN
+376 TK
-387 ESKKEQKIEPKIA
+387 EPKIA

-419 AFDIQNYLNNISKK
+419 AFDIQNYLNSISKK

-447 TLADMQSEPSGAG
+447 

-514 SFAAQMVEKISE
+514 TFAAQMVEKISE

-599 GSNTQQ
+599 GSNAQH
-605 NANKAK
+605 NSNKAK

>member
-32 FLGALLASLGKDTSH
+32 FLGALLASLSKDTSH
-47 TNSNVSNENKTPQ
+47 TDSNVSNENKIPQ

-65 QNTQSTSN
+65 QNTQN
-73 TQSTQSTQNSSQNSS
+73 TQSTQNSSQNLP
-88 QAEFG
+88 QTEFG
-93 EQNSQKIS
+93 EQSSQKIS
-101 QNSNEEAIS
+101 E
-110 QNSSEE
+110 NSS
-116 VISQNS
+116 SQNS

-128 DATLE
+128 DAAIE

-150 DVSTENMPEQEAIN
+150 DVSTENVPEQEAIN

-198 IEENLAKLKDVKDLK
+198 IEENLAQLKDVKDLK

-224 GLEKLSITSEALGAL
+224 GLEKLSITNETLGAL

-307 PKESELKELLNND
+307 PKESGLKGLLNGD

-326 PKQSAK
+326 PKQSAN
-332 EIVENIKAEP
+332 EIVE
-342 KTEPKA
+342 
-348 EPKPAEPKVSQKS
+348 KVQNKVEQKS
-361 AATELKDLL
+361 AATDLKDFLN
-370 KISEKS
+370 ISEKS
-376 TKEPKIAAMLN
+376 TK
-387 ESKKEQKIEPKIA
+387 EPKIA

-419 AFDIQNYLNNISKK
+419 AFDIQNYLNSISKK

-439 TTAPSGAN
+439 TTA
-447 TLADMQSEPSGAG
+447 PSGAG

-514 SFAAQMVEKISE
+514 TFAAQMVEKISE

-555 NLHVNVTSANAT
+555 NLHVNVTSVNAT

>member
-16 AIQSATQKKN
+16 AIQSATQNKK

-32 FLGALLASLGKDTSH
+32 FLGALLASLSKDTSH
-47 TNSNVSNENKTPQ
+47 TSSNVSNENKTPQ
-60 SAKNT
+60 STSNT
-65 QNTQSTSN
+65 QNTQST
-73 TQSTQSTQNSSQNSS
+73 QSTESTENTSQNSPQAEFDKQSSQTINQNSS
-88 QAEFG
+88 
-93 EQNSQKIS
+93 
-101 QNSNEEAIS
+101 
-110 QNSSEE
+110 
-116 VISQNS
+116 SQNS
-122 SEQTIS
+122 SEQAIS

-133 AEEGKSAT
+133 EGKSVA
-141 LSELSASKG
+141 LSELNASKG
-150 DVSTENMPEQEAIN
+150 DVSTENMLEQEAIN

-224 GLEKLSITSEALGAL
+224 GLEKLSITNEALGAL

-298 EATKTPKTA
+298 EAPKTPKTA
-307 PKESELKELLNND
+307 PKESGLKGLLNGD
-320 DIKTKA
+320 DIKTKT
-326 PKQSAK
+326 PKQSAN
-332 EIVENIKAEP
+332 EIVEKVQNKVEP
-342 KTEPKA
+342 
-348 EPKPAEPKVSQKS
+348 KS
-361 AATELKDLL
+361 AATEKDLL

-376 TKEPKIAAMLN
+376 TK
-387 ESKKEQKIEPKIA
+387 EPKIA

-419 AFDIQNYLNNISKK
+419 AFDIQNYLNSISKK
-433 AASAIE
+433 AASE
-439 TTAPSGAN
+439 TTAPSTAG
-447 TLADMQSEPSGAG
+447 TLANIQSEPSG
-460 TLADMQSEPS
+460 
-470 NESRPSF
+470 ESHPSF

-514 SFAAQMVEKISE
+514 TFAAQMVEKISE

-599 GSNTQQ
+599 GSNAQH
-605 NANKAK
+605 NSSKAK

>member
-47 TNSNVSNENKTPQ
+47 TSSNVSNENKTPQ

-65 QNTQSTSN
+65 QNTQST
-73 TQSTQSTQNSSQNSS
+73 QNSSQNSP
-88 QAEFG
+88 QTEFG
-93 EQNSQKIS
+93 EQSSQEIS
-101 QNSNEEAIS
+101 E
-110 QNSSEE
+110 NSS
-116 VISQNS
+116 SQNS

-128 DATLE
+128 DAALE
-133 AEEGKSAT
+133 AEEGKSVA

-150 DVSTENMPEQEAIN
+150 DASSENMPEQEAIN

-198 IEENLAKLKDVKDLK
+198 IEENLAQLKDVKDLK

-224 GLEKLSITSEALGAL
+224 GLEKLSITNEALGAL

-307 PKESELKELLNND
+307 PKESGLKGLLNGD

-326 PKQSAK
+326 PKQSAN
-332 EIVENIKAEP
+332 EIVE
-342 KTEPKA
+342 
-348 EPKPAEPKVSQKS
+348 KVQNKVAQKS

-370 KISEKS
+370 NISEKS
-376 TKEPKIAAMLN
+376 TK
-387 ESKKEQKIEPKIA
+387 EPKIA

-419 AFDIQNYLNNISKK
+419 AFDIQNYLNSISKK

-447 TLADMQSEPSGAG
+447 

-514 SFAAQMVEKISE
+514 TFAAQMVEKISE

-599 GSNTQQ
+599 GSNAQQ
-605 NANKAK
+605 NSNKAK

>member
-32 FLGALLASLGKDTSH
+32 FLGALLASLSSSKDTSH
-47 TNSNVSNENKTPQ
+47 TSSNISNENKIPQ

-65 QNTQSTSN
+65 QNTQST
-73 TQSTQSTQNSSQNSS
+73 QNSSQNSF
-88 QAEFG
+88 QTEFG
-93 EQNSQKIS
+93 EQSSQKISENSSS

-110 QNSSEE
+110 QNSSEQA
-116 VISQNS
+116 IG
-122 SEQTIS
+122 
-128 DATLE
+128 DAALE
-133 AEEGKSAT
+133 AEEGKSVA

-150 DVSTENMPEQEAIN
+150 DASTENMPEQEAIN

-198 IEENLAKLKDVKDLK
+198 IEENLAQLKDVKDLK

-224 GLEKLSITSEALGAL
+224 GLEKLSITSEALSTL

-298 EATKTPKTA
+298 EAVKTPKTA
-307 PKESELKELLNND
+307 PKESGLKGLLNGD

-326 PKQSAK
+326 PKQSAN
-332 EIVENIKAEP
+332 EIVE
-342 KTEPKA
+342 
-348 EPKPAEPKVSQKS
+348 KVQNKVEQKS
-361 AATELKDLL
+361 AATDLKDFL

-376 TKEPKIAAMLN
+376 TKEPN
-387 ESKKEQKIEPKIA
+387 IA
-400 PSPLPS
+400 PNPLPS

-419 AFDIQNYLNNISKK
+419 AFDIQNYLNSISKK

-439 TTAPSGAN
+439 TTA
-447 TLADMQSEPSGAG
+447 PSGAG

-514 SFAAQMVEKISE
+514 TFAAQMVEKISE

-599 GSNTQQ
+599 GSNAQH
-605 NANKAK
+605 NSNKAK

>member
-16 AIQSATQKKN
+16 AIQSATQKKK

-32 FLGALLASLGKDTSH
+32 FLGALLASLSKDTSH
-47 TNSNVSNENKTPQ
+47 TSSNVSNENKTPQ
-60 SAKNT
+60 STSNT
-65 QNTQSTSN
+65 QNTQST
-73 TQSTQSTQNSSQNSS
+73 QSTESTENTSQNSF
-88 QAEFG
+88 QTEFG
-93 EQNSQKIS
+93 EQNSQEIS
-101 QNSNEEAIS
+101 KQSSQTIN
-110 QNSSEE
+110 QNSS
-116 VISQNS
+116 SQNS
-122 SEQTIS
+122 SEQAIS

-133 AEEGKSAT
+133 EGKSAS

-150 DVSTENMPEQEAIN
+150 DASSENMPEQEAIN

-198 IEENLAKLKDVKDLK
+198 IEENLAQLKDVKDLK

-269 KPAQPVLLASLLGKT
+269 KPAQPVVLASLLGKT

-298 EATKTPKTA
+298 EAPKTPKTA
-307 PKESELKELLNND
+307 PKESGLKGLLNGD

-326 PKQSAK
+326 PKQSAN

-361 AATELKDLL
+361 AATDLKDLL
-370 KISEKS
+370 KNSEKS

-419 AFDIQNYLNNISKK
+419 AFDIQNYLNSISKK

-470 NESRPSF
+470 GESRPSF

-514 SFAAQMVEKISE
+514 TFAAQMVEKISE

-599 GSNTQQ
+599 GSNAQH
-605 NANKAK
+605 NSNKAK

-632 TLEIVLPRYI
+632 TLEIILPRYI

>member
-47 TNSNVSNENKTPQ
+47 TSSNVSNENKTPQ
-60 SAKNT
+60 SVKNT

-73 TQSTQSTQNSSQNSS
+73 TQSTQNSSQNSP

-101 QNSNEEAIS
+101 ENSSS
-110 QNSSEE
+110 QNSSQAEF
-116 VISQNS
+116 
-122 SEQTIS
+122 SEQAIS
-128 DATLE
+128 DAALE
-133 AEEGKSAT
+133 AEEGKSAS

-150 DVSTENMPEQEAIN
+150 DASSENMPEQEAIN

-224 GLEKLSITSEALGAL
+224 GLEKLSITNEALGTL

-298 EATKTPKTA
+298 EAVKTPKTA
-307 PKESELKELLNND
+307 PKESGLKGLLNGD

-326 PKQSAK
+326 PKQSAN
-332 EIVENIKAEP
+332 EIVE
-342 KTEPKA
+342 
-348 EPKPAEPKVSQKS
+348 KVQNKVEQKS
-361 AATELKDLL
+361 AATDLKDLL
-370 KISEKS
+370 NISEKS
-376 TKEPKIAAMLN
+376 TK
-387 ESKKEQKIEPKIA
+387 EPKIA

-419 AFDIQNYLNNISKK
+419 AFDIQNYLNSISKK

-447 TLADMQSEPSGAG
+447 TLADMEPSG
-460 TLADMQSEPS
+460 
-470 NESRPSF
+470 ESRPSF

-514 SFAAQMVEKISE
+514 TFAAQMVEKISE

-599 GSNTQQ
+599 GSNAQQ
-605 NANKAK
+605 NSNKAK

>member
-16 AIQSATQKKN
+16 AIQSATQKKK

-32 FLGALLASLGKDTSH
+32 FLGSLLASLSKDTSH
-47 TNSNVSNENKTPQ
+47 TSSNVSNENKTPQ
-60 SAKNT
+60 STSNT
-65 QNTQSTSN
+65 QNTQSTKNRQS
-73 TQSTQSTQNSSQNSS
+73 TQSTQSTENTSQNSP
-88 QAEFG
+88 QAEFDK
-93 EQNSQKIS
+93 QSSQTIN

-110 QNSSEE
+110 QNSNEE
-116 VISQNS
+116 A
-122 SEQTIS
+122 IS

-133 AEEGKSAT
+133 EGKSTT
-141 LSELSASKG
+141 LSELSPSKG
-150 DVSTENMPEQEAIN
+150 DVSTENISEQEAIN

-186 AKISSSLEKLIS
+186 AKISLGLEKLIS
-198 IEENLAKLKDVKDLK
+198 IEENLAQLKDVKDLK

-224 GLEKLSITSEALGAL
+224 GLEKLSITSEALGTL

-269 KPAQPVLLASLLGKT
+269 KPAQPVVLASLLGKT

-298 EATKTPKTA
+298 ETPKTSKTA
-307 PKESELKELLNND
+307 PKESGLKGLLNND

-326 PKQSAK
+326 PKQSAN
-332 EIVENIKAEP
+332 EIVEKVQNKVEP
-342 KTEPKA
+342 
-348 EPKPAEPKVSQKS
+348 KS
-361 AATELKDLL
+361 AATDLKDLL

-376 TKEPKIAAMLN
+376 TKEPKIT
-387 ESKKEQKIEPKIA
+387 

-419 AFDIQNYLNNISKK
+419 AFDIQNYLNSISKK
-433 AASAIE
+433 AASE
-439 TTAPSGAN
+439 TTAPSGS
-447 TLADMQSEPSGAG
+447 LADMQPSG
-460 TLADMQSEPS
+460 
-470 NESRPSF
+470 ESYSSF

-514 SFAAQMVEKISE
+514 TFAAQMVEKISE

-555 NLHVNVTSANAT
+555 NLHVNVTSANVT

-605 NANKAK
+605 NVNKAK

>member
-16 AIQSATQKKN
+16 AIQSAAQKKK

-32 FLGALLASLGKDTSH
+32 FLGALLASLNKDTSH
-47 TNSNVSNENKTPQ
+47 TSSNVSNENKTP
-60 SAKNT
+60 
-65 QNTQSTSN
+65 QSTSN
-73 TQSTQSTQNSSQNSS
+73 TQSTQSTQNSSQNSP
-88 QAEFG
+88 QAEFD
-93 EQNSQKIS
+93 EQSSQEISKQSSQTINQNSSEQ
-101 QNSNEEAIS
+101 AIS
-110 QNSSEE
+110 QNSSE
-116 VISQNS
+116 QA
-122 SEQTIS
+122 IS
-128 DATLE
+128 DAVLE
-133 AEEGKSAT
+133 AEEGKSAS
-141 LSELSASKG
+141 LSKLSASKG

-198 IEENLAKLKDVKDLK
+198 IEENLAQLKDVKDLK

-224 GLEKLSITSEALGAL
+224 GLEKLSITNEALGTL

-269 KPAQPVLLASLLGKT
+269 KSAQPVVLASLLGKT

-298 EATKTPKTA
+298 EAPKTSKTA
-307 PKESELKELLNND
+307 PKESGLKGLLNND
-320 DIKTKA
+320 DIKTKT
-326 PKQSAK
+326 PKQSAN
-332 EIVENIKAEP
+332 EIVEKVQNKVEP
-342 KTEPKA
+342 
-348 EPKPAEPKVSQKS
+348 KS
-361 AATELKDLL
+361 AATDLKDLL

-376 TKEPKIAAMLN
+376 TKEPKIT
-387 ESKKEQKIEPKIA
+387 

-419 AFDIQNYLNNISKK
+419 AFDIQNYLNSISKK
-433 AASAIE
+433 ATSE
-439 TTAPSGAN
+439 TTSPSTAG
-447 TLADMQSEPSGAG
+447 TLANIQSEPSG
-460 TLADMQSEPS
+460 
-470 NESRPSF
+470 ESHPSF

>member
-16 AIQSATQKKN
+16 AIQSAAQKKK

-32 FLGALLASLGKDTSH
+32 FLGALLASLNKDTSH
-47 TNSNVSNENKTPQ
+47 TSSNVSNENKTPQ
-60 SAKNT
+60 STSNT

-73 TQSTQSTQNSSQNSS
+73 TQNTQSTENTSQNSF
-88 QAEFG
+88 QTEFG
-93 EQNSQKIS
+93 EQNSQEINKQSS
-101 QNSNEEAIS
+101 QTIN

-116 VISQNS
+116 A
-122 SEQTIS
+122 IS
-128 DATLE
+128 DTTL
-133 AEEGKSAT
+133 EEGKSVA

-150 DVSTENMPEQEAIN
+150 DVSTENVLEQEAIN

-198 IEENLAKLKDVKDLK
+198 IEENLAQLKDVKDLK

-224 GLEKLSITSEALGAL
+224 GLEKLSITNEALSTL

-269 KPAQPVLLASLLGKT
+269 KPAQPVVLASLLGKT

-298 EATKTPKTA
+298 EAPKTSKTA
-307 PKESELKELLNND
+307 PKESGLKGLLNGD
-320 DIKTKA
+320 DIKTKT
-326 PKQSAK
+326 PKQSVN
-332 EIVENIKAEP
+332 EIVEKAQNKVEQKVEP
-342 KTEPKA
+342 
-348 EPKPAEPKVSQKS
+348 KS
-361 AATELKDLL
+361 AATDLKDLL

-376 TKEPKIAAMLN
+376 TK
-387 ESKKEQKIEPKIA
+387 EPKIA

-419 AFDIQNYLNNISKK
+419 AFDIQNYLNSISKK

-439 TTAPSGAN
+439 TTAPSGA
-447 TLADMQSEPSGAG
+447 G
-460 TLADMQSEPS
+460 TLADMEPS
-470 NESRPSF
+470 GESRPSF

-514 SFAAQMVEKISE
+514 TFAAQMVEKISE